1 MNINTA
7 IVESLWDR
15 NLIQGTEKNIPQ
27 TFFREDTHPN
37 IEMSSHG
44 SCNSQKFDLGN
55 IFITFMESLPTGN
68 LLRLT

>member
-1 MNINTA
+1 MNINKA

-15 NLIQGTEKNIPQ
+15 KLIQGTEKNIPR

-37 IEMSSHG
+37 VEMSSRG
-44 SCNSQKFDLGN
+44 SCNSQKPDLDN
-55 IFITFMESLPTGN
+55 IFTSMESLPTGN

>member
-15 NLIQGTEKNIPQ
+15 NLIQGTEKNIPR
-27 TFFREDTHPN
+27 TFFREHKHPN
-37 IEMSSHG
+37 IEMSSRG
-44 SCNSQKFDLGN
+44 SCNSQEFDLDN
-55 IFITFMESLPTGN
+55 IITSMESLPTGN